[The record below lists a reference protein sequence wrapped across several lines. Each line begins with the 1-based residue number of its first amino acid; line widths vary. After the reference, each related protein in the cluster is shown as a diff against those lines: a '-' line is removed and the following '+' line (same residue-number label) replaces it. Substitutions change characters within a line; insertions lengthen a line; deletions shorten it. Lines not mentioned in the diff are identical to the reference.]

1 MLHLESRTLSTESLA
16 RGAALLR
23 AQSMSLEADP
33 LYLELLAEK
42 QQLLVSCWQHE
53 QQVPCHAPGLPRR
66 VCVCGLRH

>member
-1 MLHLESRTLSTESLA
+1 MSALLHLQSRTLSTHSLV

-42 QQLLVSCWQHE
+42 EKLLVSCWQSE
-53 QQVPCHAPGLPRR
+53 
-66 VCVCGLRH
+66 